1 MYRFTMILALILI
14 ASGIVMGQI
23 PRSAYVVNTL
33 GQNLSMINLENH
45 TVDVNAEPLGLFTNQ
60 VVVHGENA
68 YVINSGTN
76 EIQVINLNTLNT
88 IQTIDVGSGTNPW
101 NMDFVNDSIA
111 AVTLLFTNQA
121 VFVNVNSGQIVQT
134 VTVGSGPEGV
144 KYYNGKVYVTNTAFN
159 GSGYDPGTVSVID
172 VNNYSVSTVDVGLNP
187 QDLALDS
194 QGRMVVCCTGPFDS
208 LNAQIDFIDTNTETV
223 VNTVP
228 VGIQITSIEIN
239 SADKVYLGT
248 FSSGV
253 LVYDIA
259 GGVFERDVNNPLP
272 GGPGIAIDR
281 QDNAYITD
289 FGTDSVRV
297 FTVQHTRTSAYL
309 VGDGPISIALF
320 EPNPNGIALENQ
332 FPVESFTLFQNY
344 PNPFNPETNLGFR
357 IPQQGRSDVPNGAGG
372 FVKLVIY
379 DLLGR
384 EIKTLVNRHLPAGTY
399 TVQWNGT
406 DNFGRPVSSGL
417 YVYRLSV
424 GTNVQ
429 SRKMMLLR

>member
-1 MYRFTMILALILI
+1 MYRVTNIILLLILAL
-14 ASGIVMGQI
+14 SGLTMAQI
-23 PRSAYVVNTL
+23 PFSAYVVNTL
-33 GQNLSMINLENH
+33 GQNLSMINLENQM
-45 TVDVNAEPLGLFTNQ
+45 VDVNAEPLGLFTNQ

-68 YVINSGTN
+68 YVVNSGAN
-76 EIQVINLNTLNT
+76 DIQVIDLNSLNT
-88 IQTIDVGSGTNPW
+88 IQHIDVGSGTNPW
-101 NMDFVNDSIA
+101 NLDFVNDSIA
-111 AVTLLFTNQA
+111 VVTLLFTNQA

-134 VTVGSGPEGV
+134 VPVGSGPEGV

-159 GSGYDPGTVSVID
+159 GVGFDPGTVSVID
-172 VNNYSVSTVDVGLNP
+172 VNNYSVTTVDVGLNP

-208 LNAQIDFIDTNTETV
+208 LNAQIDFIDTNSETV

-228 VGIQITSIEIN
+228 VGIQITSIEIS
-239 SADKVYLGT
+239 SADKIYLGT

-259 GGVFERDVNNPLP
+259 SGVFERDVNNPLP
-272 GGPGIAIDR
+272 GGPGIAIDT

-289 FGTDSVRV
+289 FGTDTVRV
-297 FTVQHTRTSAYL
+297 FNAQHSQTNAYL

-344 PNPFNPETNLGFR
+344 PNPFNPETNLRFR
-357 IPQQGRSDVPNGAGG
+357 IANVGMVQ
-372 FVKLVIY
+372 FVIY
-379 DLLGR
+379 DLLGKKV
-384 EIKTLVNRHLPAGTY
+384 KTLVNQQMVPGTY
-399 TVQWNGT
+399 TLRWNGRN
-406 DNFGRPVSSGL
+406 DSGRSVSSGV
-417 YVYRLSV
+417 YVYRLKV
-424 GTNVQ
+424 GNHVQ